1 MPPPRAATR
10 QPSCV
15 PLDRSVPLLHLAE
28 MTGTASPDNPNS
40 PASRLARIDRVSRM
54 LDSAFG
60 IPGTRF
66 RFGLDG
72 VLGLV
77 PGIGD
82 TVTTLIATTI
92 LYEAWRAGVRKPTLL
107 RMGLNVAG
115 DSLLGAVPLV
125 GDVVDFF
132 FKANR
137 RNLELARRD
146 IAEQETTG
154 GTGKERA

>member
-1 MPPPRAATR
+1 
-10 QPSCV
+10 
-15 PLDRSVPLLHLAE
+15 
-28 MTGTASPDNPNS
+28 MTSPHSSSDLNS
-40 PASRLARIDRVSRM
+40 PGSRLARIDRVSRL

-60 IPGTRF
+60 IPGTRL

-115 DSLLGAVPLV
+115 DCLLGAVPLV
-125 GDVVDFF
+125 GDVADFF

-146 IAEQETTG
+146 IAEQESQG
-154 GTGKERA
+154 GTGKRQA

>member
-1 MPPPRAATR
+1 MTAPR
-10 QPSCV
+10 
-15 PLDRSVPLLHLAE
+15 
-28 MTGTASPDNPNS
+28 SPDDINS
-40 PASRLARIDRVSRM
+40 TASRLARIDRVSPL

-60 IPGTRF
+60 IPGTRL

-72 VLGLV
+72 LLGLV

-92 LYEAWRAGVRKPTLL
+92 LYEAWRAGVRKRTLV

-115 DSLLGAVPLV
+115 DSLLGVVPLV
-125 GDVVDFF
+125 GDVADFF

-146 IAEQETTG
+146 IAEQEHQDRTG
-154 GTGKERA
+154 NGQA

>member
-1 MPPPRAATR
+1 
-10 QPSCV
+10 
-15 PLDRSVPLLHLAE
+15 PLLHLACIP
-28 MTGTASPDNPNS
+28 SPHS
-40 PASRLARIDRVSRM
+40 SRYLTPPGRRRARTDRVRRL

-60 IPGTRF
+60 IPGTRL

-115 DSLLGAVPLV
+115 DCLLGAVPLV
-125 GDVVDFF
+125 GDVADFF

-146 IAEQETTG
+146 IAEQESRG
-154 GTGKERA
+154 GTGKRQA

>member
-1 MPPPRAATR
+1 MTAPR
-10 QPSCV
+10 
-15 PLDRSVPLLHLAE
+15 
-28 MTGTASPDNPNS
+28 SPADINS
-40 PASRLARIDRVSRM
+40 TASRLARIDRVSRL

-60 IPGTRF
+60 IPGTRL

-72 VLGLV
+72 LLGLV

-92 LYEAWRAGVRKPTLL
+92 LYEAWRAGVRKRTLV

-125 GDVVDFF
+125 GDVADFF

-146 IAEQETTG
+146 IAEQERQDR
-154 GTGKERA
+154 TGKAQA